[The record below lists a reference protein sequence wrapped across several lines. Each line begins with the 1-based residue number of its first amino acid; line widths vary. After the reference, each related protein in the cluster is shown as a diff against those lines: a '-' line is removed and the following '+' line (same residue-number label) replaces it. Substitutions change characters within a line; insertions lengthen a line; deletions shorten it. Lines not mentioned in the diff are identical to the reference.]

1 LILHK
6 LIKYLKISLDK
17 AITQYIIFFMPKKK
31 AVNRVKKARL
41 KLGLTQK
48 QLSEQ
53 IDLSREFISRVEN
66 GHVPYIGLEPA
77 KRISKALRTSI
88 EELFP

>member
-1 LILHK
+1 
-6 LIKYLKISLDK
+6 
-17 AITQYIIFFMPKKK
+17 MPKKK
-31 AVNRVKKARL
+31 AINRVKKARL

-77 KRISKALRTSI
+77 KRISKALNTSI